1 MTRVTIELNREF
13 EEALEGVAASEH
25 KSVQDLCREV
35 VEGFLRQRLAQARGP
50 ETDRYSAMRKMI
62 GMVKEGPKDASI
74 QHDCLRREAVKV
86 FIDSGGWLSV
96 IIESDQNQG
105 RQIVL

>member
-25 KSVQDLCREV
+25 KSAQDLCREV
-35 VEGFLRQRLAQARGP
+35 VEGFLRQRLAQARSP
-50 ETDRYSAMRKMI
+50 EMDRYSVMRKMI

-74 QHDCLRREAVKV
+74 QHDRRFGEKP
-86 FIDSGGWLSV
+86 
-96 IIESDQNQG
+96 
-105 RQIVL
+105 